1 MGVRV
6 CEGGGRV
13 SEEKEGASVR
23 GRGRRRGRGGGS
35 VCVWFERMNVGA
47 EEE

>member
-6 CEGGGRV
+6 CEGGGSV

-23 GRGRRRGRGGGS
+23 GRGRGGGS

>member
-6 CEGGGRV
+6 CEGGGSV

-23 GRGRRRGRGGGS
+23 GRGRGRGGGS